1 MFDLQILNRI
11 IKDKNF
17 SIVLN
22 HSLGAEHFSEYFD
35 EFMFIKKHFDKYGKV
50 PDKETL
56 VNKFPDFKFLNVE
69 EPDSFLVEGVREE
82 AIYPEVVKVINEAA
96 KLVSE
101 NANKAAEYA
110 LPAFKALLEKTP
122 SGCVDI
128 IKNARERL
136 KKLDEDNKRLFIPS
150 GFAEIDVVT
159 GGIQRGEEL
168 ITVFGRT
175 NQGKSW
181 VLQKMAASAFEAG
194 FNVGYYSGEMSCTKV
209 GYRIDTILK
218 HFSNVQLV
226 RKNLANRDDYE
237 KYVTSLENKKVKIVV
252 ATPKELG
259 GKATVSKL
267 TALVAKEKLDIL
279 FVDQL
284 SLMKDETAER
294 GTHKK
299 DQFGNITAQLFDWSE
314 ISGVPVV
321 IAAQA
326 NRMAMDDEDQIPDLH
341 HIAESDQIPQNSSK
355 VLAIRQKDDAL
366 ELCIRK
372 NRDYR
377 VGAKFLYNWQI
388 DSGLFAFIDVNAA
401 YKPPQEINNGIR
413 KPKDKD
419 VF

>member
-1 MFDLQILNRI
+1 MFDLQILNKVIANKDYGLI
-11 IKDKNF
+11 IN
-17 SIVLN
+17 N
-22 HSLGAEHFSEYFD
+22 GLGEEHFAEYYD
-35 EFMFIKKHFDKYGKV
+35 EFMFVKEHFSKYGKV
-50 PDKETL
+50 PDKETII
-56 VNKFPDFKFLNVE
+56 NKFPDFNFITVE
-69 EPDSFLVEGVREE
+69 EPDNFLVEGVREE
-82 AIYPEVVKVINEAA
+82 ALYPEVVELINKAA
-96 KLVSE
+96 KLLQG
-101 NANKAAEYA
+101 NANKAVEYA
-110 LPAFKALLEKTP
+110 LPAFKAILERTP

-128 IKNARERL
+128 MKNARERL
-136 KKLDEDNKRLFIPS
+136 KKLDEDDKRLFIPS
-150 GFAEIDVVT
+150 GFAEMDVIT

-181 VLQKMAASAFEAG
+181 VLQKMAATAFEAG
-194 FNVGYYSGEMSCTKV
+194 FNVGYYSGEMSKIKV
-209 GYRIDTILK
+209 GYRVDTIMR

-226 RKNLANRDDYE
+226 RKNLANREDYE
-237 KYVTSLENKKVKIVV
+237 KYINALENKKVKFVV

-267 TALVAKEKLDIL
+267 TVLVAKEKLDIL

-294 GTHKK
+294 GTPKK

-314 ISGVPVV
+314 VSGIPVV

-326 NRMAMDDEDQIPDLH
+326 NRMAMEDEDQIPDLQ

-355 VLAIRQKDDAL
+355 VFAIRQKDDAL

-372 NRDYR
+372 NRDYK

-401 YKPPQEINNGIR
+401 YKPPQEKTGGIR